1 MRKAGASYSVV
12 IPKTLLDL
20 LKIDPNKNLIKL
32 EFKNNKITL
41 TKGSP
46 FEE

>member
-20 LKIDPNKNLIKL
+20 LNIDPKKNLVKL
-32 EFKNNKITL
+32 ELKGNKIIL
-41 TKGSP
+41 TKGNP
-46 FEE
+46 FED